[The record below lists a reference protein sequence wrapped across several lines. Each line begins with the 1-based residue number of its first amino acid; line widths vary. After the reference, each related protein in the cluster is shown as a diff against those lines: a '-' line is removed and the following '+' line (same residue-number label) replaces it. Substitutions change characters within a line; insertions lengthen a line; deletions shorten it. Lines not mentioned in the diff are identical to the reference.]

1 MPFPPIPVYPNAIDS
16 DYTLFLVYNTT
27 ETKLCADNA
36 AWAESIFILPVAA
49 DKPEIWADNGFGNID
64 GELFYYDSVE
74 KDGNGKVNKLKGCAR
89 ALLGKSKFNPRGT
102 WVRSYVIAEHHNQMV
117 DAILGVEDFIGFNF
131 DPRQET
137 LDWRIRNL
145 QELAIIFD
153 DFACPD
159 VNFTFNIVDNDKE
172 TGILANYI
180 VELTQPTTANS
191 FRLDFGDGDS
201 TTTALSGSHRYA
213 LNATIDPVVTLS
225 NDKCQIIVTPVEREN
240 PSEPPPAI
248 EDIFDIPIP
257 AVPDVPDFTFVP
269 CDVPEPNINLPPLV
283 FPCISLEGQI
293 GPLPSVII
301 GPDITMVSNVV
312 IEGPTNPVQILFSTV
327 TIEGGFSLPS
337 IIFVDVPP
345 TIVIDPPIPP
355 TIVIVAQ
362 SSIAM
367 GIDYGELPRFQM
379 DWGTMPEVQMQMTMV
394 RPVKNPTLM
403 TQSSDIKNE
412 FGDEFADVFQASEQ
426 LKVEYETVGMP
437 EEIKIVMPD
446 VIPDIKVDASDIP
459 RTIKIILEDVN
470 LPDIIRIFGPDKP
483 LPEVINIHGP
493 AVPLPD
499 QIELVNRD
507 VPRQIELVNK
517 DVPHEIILR
526 MEKEIPSKI
535 LVEMVQP
542 IPDRIILDASGVP
555 TTLPVTGIPDAL
567 FVKGFPE
574 GIPILFPK
582 EEDMPK
588 MELVY
593 KGAPLELK
601 ITMDKIISSA
611 MEDDNGQCVKIIP
624 CPR

>member
-16 DYTLFLVYNTT
+16 DYTLFLVYDTT
-27 ETKLCADNA
+27 ETKLCADNS
-36 AWAESIFILPVAA
+36 AWSESISILPVAS

-74 KDGNGKVNKLKGCAR
+74 KDSNGKVNKLKGCAR

-102 WVRSYVIAEHHNQMV
+102 WVRSYVIAEHHNQLV
-117 DAILGVEDFIGFNF
+117 DAILNLENFIGFNF
-131 DPRQET
+131 DERQET

-145 QELAIIFD
+145 QALQIIFD

-159 VNFTFNIVDNDKE
+159 VNFTFTIVENDKE

-191 FRLDFGDGDS
+191 FRLDFGDGES
-201 TTTALSGSHRYA
+201 TTTALTGSHRYA

-240 PSEPPPAI
+240 PSEPPAVI
-248 EDIFDIPIP
+248 EDVFDIPIP
-257 AVPDVPDFTFVP
+257 ETPDIPDFTFVP
-269 CDVPEPNINLPPLV
+269 CEVPEPNINLPPLV

-301 GPDITMVSNVV
+301 GPDITLVSNVV
-312 IEGPTNPVQILFSTV
+312 IEGPDNPVFLPHSII
-327 TIEGGFSLPS
+327 TIEGGFELPS
-337 IIFVDVPP
+337 IIFVDIPP

-355 TIVIVAQ
+355 TIVIIAQ

-367 GIDYGELPRFQM
+367 GVDFGEVPKLQID
-379 DWGTMPEVQMQMTMV
+379 WNNMPEMQIQMAMV
-394 RPVKNPTLM
+394 RPVKNPTVM
-403 TQSSDIKNE
+403 AQSTANNP
-412 FGDEFADVFQASEQ
+412 FGDEFADVFQGAEQ

-437 EEIKIVMPD
+437 EEIKVIMPD
-446 VIPDIKVDASDIP
+446 SIPDIKVDATGVP
-459 RTIKIILEDVN
+459 RTIKITTEDVM
-470 LPDIIRIFGPDKP
+470 LPDMIKIFGPDRP
-483 LPEVINIHGP
+483 LPEVISIHGP

-517 DVPHEIILR
+517 DVPHEIILK
-526 MEKEIPSKI
+526 MEHPIPEKI
-535 LVEMVQP
+535 LVEMVEP
-542 IPDRIILDASGVP
+542 IPHKIILDASGVP
-555 TTLPVTGIPDAL
+555 TSLPVTGIPDEIRM
-567 FVKGFPE
+567 VGFPE

-611 MEDDNGQCVKIIP
+611 MEDENGQCVKIIP

>member
-1 MPFPPIPVYPNAIDS
+1 
-16 DYTLFLVYNTT
+16 L
-27 ETKLCADNA
+27 
-36 AWAESIFILPVAA
+36 
-49 DKPEIWADNGFGNID
+49 
-64 GELFYYDSVE
+64 
-74 KDGNGKVNKLKGCAR
+74 
-89 ALLGKSKFNPRGT
+89 
-102 WVRSYVIAEHHNQMV
+102 V
-117 DAILGVEDFIGFNF
+117 DAILNVENFVGFNF

-145 QELAIIFD
+145 QALAIIFD
-153 DFACPD
+153 DYACPD
-159 VNFTFNIVDNDKE
+159 VNFTFNVIENNKE
-172 TGILANYI
+172 TGILARYI

-191 FRLDFGDGDS
+191 FRLDFGDGEF
-201 TTTALSGSHRYA
+201 TTTALTGTHRYA

-225 NDKCQIIVTPVEREN
+225 NDKCQIIVTPVERDN
-240 PSEPPPAI
+240 PSEPPATI

-293 GPLPSVII
+293 GPIPSVII
-301 GPDITMVSNVV
+301 GPDIQMVSNVV
-312 IEGPTNPVQILFSTV
+312 IDGPTNPVIITQSVV

-337 IIFVDVPP
+337 IIFVDMPP

-367 GIDYGELPRFQM
+367 GVDYGELPKLEI
-379 DWGTMPEVQMQMTMV
+379 DWSSMPSMQVQMAMV

-403 TQSSDIKNE
+403 SQNVKNE
-412 FGDEFADVFQASEQ
+412 FGEEFADLFQASEQ

-437 EEIKIVMPD
+437 EEIKVIMPD
-446 VIPDIKVDASDIP
+446 EIPDIKVDATDVP
-459 RTIKIILEDVN
+459 RTIRLVTEDVK

-483 LPEVINIHGP
+483 LPEMIQIFGP
-493 AVPLPD
+493 EVPLPD

-507 VPRQIELVNK
+507 VPRQIDLVNK
-517 DVPHEIILR
+517 DVPHEIVLR
-526 MEKEIPSKI
+526 TEQPIPEKI
-535 LVEMVQP
+535 LVEMVEP
-542 IPDRIILDASGVP
+542 IPSRIILDASGVP
-555 TTLPVTGIPDAL
+555 TSLPVTGIPDAL
-567 FVKGFPE
+567 YVKGFPD
-574 GIPILFPK
+574 GIPVLFPK

-601 ITMDKIISSA
+601 ITMDKMISA
-611 MEDDNGQCVKIIP
+611 ADDSDAPCVRIMPCVK
-624 CPR
+624 

>member
-1 MPFPPIPVYPNAIDS
+1 MPFPPIPAYPNAVDS

-27 ETKLCADNA
+27 ETKLCADNP
-36 AWAESIFILPVAA
+36 AWAETIEILPVAS

-64 GELFYYDSVE
+64 GELFYYDSVG
-74 KDGNGKVNKLKGCAR
+74 KDSNGKVNKLKGCAR
-89 ALLGKSKFNPRGT
+89 ALSGKSKFNPRGT
-102 WVRSYVIAEHHNQMV
+102 WVRSYVIAEHHNQLV
-117 DAILGVEDFIGFNF
+117 DAILKVENFVGFNF

-145 QELAIIFD
+145 QSLAIIFD
-153 DFACPD
+153 DYACPD
-159 VNFTFNIVDNDKE
+159 VNFTFNIVENDKE
-172 TGILANYI
+172 TGILANYV

-191 FRLDFGDGDS
+191 FRLDFGDGEF

-240 PSEPPPAI
+240 PSEPPAVI
-248 EDIFDIPIP
+248 EDVFDIPIP

-269 CDVPEPNINLPPLV
+269 CEVPEPNINLPPLV
-283 FPCISLEGQI
+283 FPCLSLEGQV

-301 GPDITMVSNVV
+301 GPDIQLVSNVV
-312 IEGPTNPVQILFSTV
+312 IEGPDNPVQILHSTV

-367 GIDYGELPRFQM
+367 GIDYGELPKFEI
-379 DWGTMPEVQMQMTMV
+379 DWSNMPEMTMQMTMV
-394 RPVKNPTLM
+394 RPVVKPQLM
-403 TQSSDIKNE
+403 AQGVQNE
-412 FGDEFADVFQASEQ
+412 FGEEFADLFQASEQ
-426 LKVEYETVGMP
+426 LKVEYETVGIP
-437 EEIKIVMPD
+437 EEIRVIMPD
-446 VIPDIKVDASDIP
+446 EIPDIKVDATDVP
-459 RTIKIILEDVN
+459 KTIKLVTEDVN

-483 LPEVINIHGP
+483 LPEVISIHGP
-493 AVPLPD
+493 EVPLPD

-507 VPRQIELVNK
+507 VPRQIDLVNK
-517 DVPHEIILR
+517 DVPHEIVLR
-526 MEKEIPSKI
+526 TETPIPEKI

-542 IPDRIILDASGVP
+542 IPSKIILDASGVP
-555 TTLPVTGIPDAL
+555 TSLPVTGIPESL
-567 FVKGFPE
+567 TVVGFPE

-588 MELVY
+588 IELVY

-601 ITMDKIISSA
+601 ITMDKMIA
-611 MEDDNGQCVKIIP
+611 AAEGEDAQCVRIIP
-624 CPR
+624 CVK